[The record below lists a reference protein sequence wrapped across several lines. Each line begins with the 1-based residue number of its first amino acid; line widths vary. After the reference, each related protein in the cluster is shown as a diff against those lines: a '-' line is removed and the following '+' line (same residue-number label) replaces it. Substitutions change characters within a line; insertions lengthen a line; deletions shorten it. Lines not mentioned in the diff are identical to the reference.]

1 MIEPKESSTSN
12 SLLKISVIILLIL
25 LVTTSLLAVAYVNIQ
40 QKLGAIETSLA
51 DQELQLKNLK
61 NQIDIFVVINET
73 GLLPWPQIYNQ
84 MKHSVVLVETE
95 SGLGSGF
102 VYDQFGRIITNYH
115 VVEDATSIQVTFLDG
130 NITDATI
137 IGEDPYS
144 DLAVI
149 GVTPITNLQP
159 VVMGDSSK
167 LVVGEPVAA
176 MGNPFGLS
184 DTMTAGIVSALDRT
198 LEAPDRYTIIDVIQ
212 IDAAINPGNSGGP
225 LVNLAGQ
232 VIGINTA
239 ITSESGDFSG
249 VGFAIASDSI
259 TREIDDLIL
268 FGDYKHPWIG
278 ISGLD
283 VDIAIAQYIGL
294 EKAQGVLLWDVI
306 QGSPADIAGL
316 QGGETTI
323 NLGGRD
329 ILIGGDVVIGI
340 DDQTIRKIND
350 LIVYVERNKSPG
362 DNIDIT
368 VIRDSQEITTEL
380 TLGKRPPPE

>member
-1 MIEPKESSTSN
+1 MIEPKGLSTSN

-51 DQELQLKNLK
+51 DQGLQLKNLE
-61 NQIDIFVVINET
+61 NQIDIFAVLNET

-115 VVEDATSIQVTFLDG
+115 VVEDASSIQVTFLDG

-149 GVTPITNLQP
+149 SVTPITKLHP
-159 VVMGDSSK
+159 VVIGDSSK

-184 DTMTAGIVSALDRT
+184 DTMTVGIVSALDRT
-198 LEAPDRYTIIDVIQ
+198 LEAPGRYTIIDVIQ

-239 ITSESGDFSG
+239 ITSEGGDFSG

-268 FGDYKHPWIG
+268 FGDYKHPWMG

-306 QGSPADIAGL
+306 QGGPADIAGL
-316 QGGETTI
+316 QGGETSI

-329 ILIGGDVVIGI
+329 ILIGGDIVIGI
-340 DDQTIRKIND
+340 DDQAIRKIND

-362 DNIDIT
+362 DNIDVT
-368 VIRDSQEITTEL
+368 VIRDGQEITTEL
-380 TLGKRPPPE
+380 TLGERPPPE

>member
-1 MIEPKESSTSN
+1 VIEPKEPSASN
-12 SLLKISVIILLIL
+12 NLLKISIVIL
-25 LVTTSLLAVAYVNIQ
+25 LVLLVSTSLLVVAYVNIQ
-40 QKLGAIETSLA
+40 HKLEAIEANLA
-51 DQELQLKNLK
+51 DQELQLEDLR
-61 NQIDIFVVINET
+61 NQINIFVAINET

-84 MKHSVVLVETE
+84 MKHSVVLVETD

-102 VYDQFGRIITNYH
+102 VYDKAGRIITNYH

-130 NITDATI
+130 NITEASI

-149 GVTPITNLQP
+149 SIAPITDLHP
-159 VVMGDSSK
+159 VVIGESLK

-184 DTMTAGIVSALDRT
+184 DTMTVGIVSALDRT
-198 LEAPDRYTIIDVIQ
+198 LEAPGRYTIIDVIQ
-212 IDAAINPGNSGGP
+212 LDAAINPGNSGGP

-259 TREIDDLIL
+259 TREIDDLISY
-268 FGDYKHPWIG
+268 GSYKHPWIG

-283 VDIAIAQYIGL
+283 IDIAIAQYIGL
-294 EKAQGVLLWDVI
+294 EKAQGVLLWEVV

-316 QGGETTI
+316 QGGDTSI
-323 NLGGRD
+323 NLSGRE
-329 ILIGGDVVIGI
+329 ILVGGDIVVGV
-340 DDQTIRKIND
+340 DNQTIRKIND

-362 DNIDIT
+362 DKIDIT
-368 VIRDSQEITTEL
+368 IIRDGQEITTEL
-380 TLGKRPPPE
+380 TLGERPPPE

>member
-1 MIEPKESSTSN
+1 MIEPKEPSASN
-12 SLLKISVIILLIL
+12 NLLKISIVIL
-25 LVTTSLLAVAYVNIQ
+25 LVLLVSTSLLVVAYVNIQ
-40 QKLGAIETSLA
+40 HKLEAIEANLA
-51 DQELQLKNLK
+51 DQELQLEDLR
-61 NQIDIFVVINET
+61 NQINIFVAINET

-84 MKHSVVLVETE
+84 MKHSVVLVETD

-102 VYDQFGRIITNYH
+102 VYDKAGRIITNYH

-130 NITDATI
+130 NITEASI

-149 GVTPITNLQP
+149 SIAPITDLHP
-159 VVMGDSSK
+159 VVIGESLK

-184 DTMTAGIVSALDRT
+184 DTMTVGIVSALDRT
-198 LEAPDRYTIIDVIQ
+198 LEAPGRYTIIDVIQ
-212 IDAAINPGNSGGP
+212 LDAAINPGNSGGP

-259 TREIDDLIL
+259 TREIDDLISY
-268 FGDYKHPWIG
+268 GSYKHPWIG

-283 VDIAIAQYIGL
+283 IDIAIAQYIGL
-294 EKAQGVLLWDVI
+294 EKAQGVLLWEVV

-316 QGGETTI
+316 QGGDTSI
-323 NLGGRD
+323 NLSGRE
-329 ILIGGDVVIGI
+329 ILVGGDIVVGV
-340 DDQTIRKIND
+340 DNQTIRKIND

-362 DNIDIT
+362 DKIDIT
-368 VIRDSQEITTEL
+368 IIRDGQEITTEL
-380 TLGKRPPPE
+380 TLGERPPPE